1 WGPRRV
7 RRRGGGQSP
16 VVTRTR
22 IAILGGGVGAMTAAF
37 HLTSVPGWRERYDIT
52 VYQMGWRLG
61 GKGASGRNRERADR
75 IEEHGFHL
83 FFGFY
88 DNAFAM
94 IQRMYGELGRPAGA
108 PLARW
113 DQAFEPHSYFVLE
126 EDVDGRRVPWQF
138 EFPPVDGVPGQG

>member
-1 WGPRRV
+1 MSAEPDPGAFRPPRFEV
-7 RRRGGGQSP
+7 
-16 VVTRTR
+16 
-22 IAILGGGVGAMTAAF
+22 
-37 HLTSVPGWRERYDIT
+37 T

-94 IQRMYGELGRPAGA
+94 IQRMYGELATRNARRAGDRT
-108 PLARW
+108 PDRAR
-113 DQAFEPHSYFVLE
+113 A
-126 EDVDGRRVPWQF
+126 
-138 EFPPVDGVPGQG
+138 